1 MGLKECRLE
10 KGIRQ
15 REVVAVLK
23 ASGSKIDKPLY
34 SHAEA
39 ERVDLTAKDR
49 QIVAKLF
56 DVDVSKVATAIPD
69 GEKPKAVKSSVKAN
83 PELRARVSRQTLAKI
98 DKAIKA
104 AGFVDRRDWLMYC
117 IRQLIGGEV
126 NVH

>member
-1 MGLKECRLE
+1 MSLRECRLA
-10 KGIRQ
+10 KGLRAKKVV
-15 REVVAVLK
+15 EVLQ
-23 ASGSKIDKPLY
+23 ASGSRVDKVLY

-49 QIVAKLF
+49 LT
-56 DVDVSKVATAIPD
+56 VSKLLDAPYEAVATAIPAP
-69 GEKPKAVKSSVKAN
+69 EKAKPIKSSAKPN

-117 IRQLIGGEV
+117 IRRLLDGGIHV
-126 NVH
+126 

>member
-56 DVDVSKVATAIPD
+56 DVDVSKVATAIP
-69 GEKPKAVKSSVKAN
+69 GAKKQKAIKSPSKAN
-83 PELRARVSRQTLAKI
+83 PELRARVSRQTMAQI

-104 AGFVDRRDWLMYC
+104 AGFVDRRDWLMFC
-117 IRQLIGGEV
+117 IRQLIGGKFD
-126 NVH
+126 VH